1 MSEGFDVEIRNLL
14 NTAFQSALIIGGD
27 AYSPEQIK
35 LMIVA
40 TNLES
45 LAKTFLLA
53 DDKPDEITLNLKQ
66 VALGLL
72 GTSDWV
78 KEGLGD
84 VQSM

>member
-1 MSEGFDVEIRNLL
+1 MSESFDVEIHNLL
-14 NTAFQSALIIGGD
+14 ETAFQSALIIGGNT
-27 AYSPEQIK
+27 YTPEQIK

-45 LAKTFLLA
+45 LAKTFLFA
-53 DDKPDEITLNLKQ
+53 DDKPEEITLNLKQ

-84 VQSM
+84 VQGM